1 MKLSN
6 LFLIILLAI
15 CLQARAQTKPVN
27 IVFDVT
33 SKDTLVH
40 QTAVRHVMGMATA
53 YPQSKFEIVIYSGS
67 LSMVVKDQSRVMSG
81 ISKLLEQ
88 KNVSVKVCKVT
99 MDRYKVDASRLF
111 QGVEVI
117 PDGILEIVTK
127 QGEGWGYIKEA
138 H

>member
-1 MKLSN
+1 M
-6 LFLIILLAI
+6 LLWVA
-15 CLQARAQTKPVN
+15 LAAYPQAKPVN

-40 QTAVRHVMGMATA
+40 QTAVRHVAGMAAA

-67 LSMVVKDQSRVMSG
+67 LPMVVKDQSRVASAM
-81 ISKLLEQ
+81 SKLLEQ

-99 MDRYKVDASRLF
+99 MDRYKIDQSQLF
-111 QGVEVI
+111 KGVEVI
-117 PDGILEIVTK
+117 PDGILEIVTR